1 MNTPDNIVM
10 SEEIVRK
17 MFSTLY
23 PKLVVKSIQILERQQ
38 FSENEMWIQ
47 DSPAIFVGV
56 EYDDEVNYDSIR
68 ENGNVSNR
76 LTDLTGFEFNVF
88 IS

>member
-1 MNTPDNIVM
+1 M

-38 FSENEMWIQ
+38 FSENGMWIQ

-56 EYDDEVNYDSIR
+56 GYDDEVNYDSIR